1 MDLNGISELT
11 EKFSL
16 DKILGGDFTAFWSLF
31 YLALSIAVYSVLIY
45 HFYRY
50 IARRDCFKPSIKKH
64 STTIS
69 FLKYAF
75 LFPFVAIIFFMGFS
89 LMLLF
94 LSKSI
99 EVQVVL
105 STAFAIILAIR
116 ITAYY
121 TDDLSRDV
129 AKMLPFA
136 LLGIFL
142 IDPSYFVFD
151 DVIARINT
159 LPEFINTA
167 IQFIIFLIIVEWIL
181 RIILVARYK
190 IFPKKENTNVK
201 GKNKIPSS
209 C

>member
-1 MDLNGISELT
+1 MDFSGISELT

-31 YLALSIAVYSVLIY
+31 YLALSIAIYSVLIY

-50 IARRDCFKPSIKKH
+50 IARRDCFKPGEQKH
-64 STTIS
+64 STAVG

-75 LFPFVAIIFFMGFS
+75 LFPFVAILFFMGFS

-94 LSKSI
+94 LSKNI
-99 EVQVVL
+99 EVEVIL

-116 ITAYY
+116 ICAYY
-121 TDDLSRDV
+121 TEDLSRDV

-142 IDPSYFVFD
+142 VDPSYFAFD
-151 DVIARINT
+151 DVIERINS
-159 LPEFINTA
+159 LPDFINTA
-167 IQFIIFLIIVEWIL
+167 IQFIIFIIMVEWIL
-181 RIILVARYK
+181 RAILISKNK
-190 IFPKKENTNVK
+190 IFPKKEK
-201 GKNKIPSS
+201 AAPK
-209 C
+209 